1 MSGTEHDYVPPHVTT
16 GKTVPPEVARYLDG
30 TGLLAKTQALRLS
43 TVDAAGWPHGALLS
57 AGDMVVVPPGR
68 IRFGLFPQ
76 STMTANLVRDGR
88 LTLTLSLD
96 GGMWEL
102 RMRARPLAHP
112 PSDISDF

>member
-1 MSGTEHDYVPPHVTT
+1 MPRCS
-16 GKTVPPEVARYLDG
+16 
-30 TGLLAKTQALRLS
+30 
-43 TVDAAGWPHGALLS
+43 AA
-57 AGDMVVVPPGR
+57 DMVVVPPGR
-68 IRFGLFPQ
+68 IRFALFPQ

-112 PSDISDF
+112 SSDISDF